1 MPARISQ
8 SQFALL
14 GLLNLGP
21 MSGYDLRQLIAW
33 SVGHFWNEG
42 YGQIY
47 PTLKKLAAEGLVERA
62 TEQKQGKPDRHVYS
76 LTEAGV
82 NDCGRGCGESPQ
94 PAVPRNELLLKVFF
108 GGLVPMEITR
118 EHIEEH
124 RRLHAALLETFE
136 GIRQRIA
143 AETGNHPDQPFWRM
157 TLRHGELVSGAI
169 VAWCEE
175 TLAELN
181 ARKRPGLN
189 AEKSRSKAKPAVGAT
204 GASRESLKHRARG
217 RHFEQE
223 EREGA
228 CGIHCGFRHCCGYI
242 LRLVAWR
249 L

>member
-1 MPARISQ
+1 MAVRISQ

-47 PTLKKLAAEGLVERA
+47 PTLRKLAAAGLVERA
-62 TEQKQGKPDRHVYS
+62 TEQKAGKPDRHVYS
-76 LTEAGV
+76 LTES
-82 NDCGRGCGESPQ
+82 GRERLGKWLREPPQ

-108 GGLVPMEITR
+108 GGLVPVEITR

-124 RRLHAALLETFE
+124 RQLHVQLLGTFE

-157 TLRHGELVSGAI
+157 TLRHGELVSRAI

-175 TLAELN
+175 TLAELEVKEESGSGES
-181 ARKRPGLN
+181 AIG
-189 AEKSRSKAKPAVGAT
+189 E
-204 GASRESLKHRARG
+204 AS
-217 RHFEQE
+217 
-223 EREGA
+223 
-228 CGIHCGFRHCCGYI
+228 I
-242 LRLVAWR
+242 LG
-249 L
+249 

>member
-33 SVGHFWNEG
+33 SVGHFWSEG

-47 PTLKKLAAEGLVERA
+47 PTLKKLAAAGLVDRA

-76 LTEAGV
+76 LTES
-82 NDCGRGCGESPQ
+82 GRERLRAWLRESPQ
-94 PAVPRNELLLKVFF
+94 PAVPRNELLLKIFF

-118 EHIEEH
+118 EHIAEH
-124 RRLHAALLETFE
+124 RRLQLQLLETFE

-143 AETGNHPDQPFWRM
+143 TETGNHPDQPFWRM
-157 TLRHGELVSGAI
+157 TLRQGELVSGAI

-181 ARKRPGLN
+181 AMEKAR
-189 AEKSRSKAKPAVGAT
+189 AEPEK
-204 GASRESLKHRARG
+204 
-217 RHFEQE
+217 
-223 EREGA
+223 
-228 CGIHCGFRHCCGYI
+228 
-242 LRLVAWR
+242 
-249 L
+249 